1 MLTYTCKCFQNQL
14 CQYCIE
20 LPTTMFTVYS
30 WVASSYCTH
39 IRTKIQ
45 TVLPCL
51 QLIGAVIIKLFRR

>member
-1 MLTYTCKCFQNQL
+1 MLQVL
-14 CQYCIE
+14 